1 MKTDIQLGKRCGLKT
16 LMVGSGV
23 DTLETANSL
32 DDGHSPDYFV
42 NTLGDLLTPKAW
54 KKSAM
59 VQDFM
64 EHF

>member
-1 MKTDIQLGKRCGLKT
+1 
-16 LMVGSGV
+16 MVGSGV
-23 DTLETANSL
+23 DTLETAKSL

-42 NTLGDLLTPKAW
+42 NTLGDLLPPKAW
-54 KKSAM
+54 KKSFM